1 MHVSEGEYRAD
12 PTVEGP
18 WSENP
23 SVHEQ
28 IGGFVRGYAG
38 RRLHRRLQNC
48 LQPQSRPPHQS
59 PTQSVTPII
68 HYTHI
73 IAPIIHTAKKTTPH
87 THTALQIRLRAPGV
101 GLVIQTANRR
111 RGQRPRPSH
120 DHTQT
125 LDAQAYTGSDLLT
138 PSSAMQGRT
147 LLIGTHSMCSAGVG
161 DPPRKPRSVA
171 ETGKQTEREPMM
183 SSGAPHNVKQQAPG
197 IGASPAN
204 SEQWRCSVEVA

>member
-1 MHVSEGEYRAD
+1 MNRSAD
-12 PTVEGP
+12 SFAGTPDGALIAARKTVC
-18 WSENP
+18 NP
-23 SVHEQ
+23 SLALPTNRPHN
-28 IGGFVRGYAG
+28 RS
-38 RRLHRRLQNC
+38 R
-48 LQPQSRPPHQS
+48 QSPTTLISLHQS
-59 PTQSVTPII
+59 PTRQE
-68 HYTHI
+68 
-73 IAPIIHTAKKTTPH
+73 KTTPH

-101 GLVIQTANRR
+101 GLVAWQTADRR
-111 RGQRPRPSH
+111 RGQGPRTSH
-120 DHTQT
+120 DHAQT

>member
-1 MHVSEGEYRAD
+1 MSRRASTGPIPLWKVPGQKTHLFMNRSAD
-12 PTVEGP
+12 SFAGTPDGAFIAACKTVC
-18 WSENP
+18 NP
-23 SVHEQ
+23 SLAPPPIAHT
-28 IGGFVRGYAG
+28 IGHANHS
-38 RRLHRRLQNC
+38 LHSYHCTNH
-48 LQPQSRPPHQS
+48 PHG
-59 PTQSVTPII
+59 
-68 HYTHI
+68 
-73 IAPIIHTAKKTTPH
+73 KKDHSTH
-87 THTALQIRLRAPGV
+87 THRAADSFARSWGRT
-101 GLVIQTANRR
+101 VIQTANRR

-171 ETGKQTEREPMM
+171 EIGKQTEREPMM

>member
-1 MHVSEGEYRAD
+1 MNRSADSFAGTPDGASSPPAKLFATPVSTPPPIAHTIGRANH
-12 PTVEGP
+12 PPHSYHCTNHPHGKKRP
-18 WSENP
+18 LHTRTP
-23 SVHEQ
+23 RC
-28 IGGFVRGYAG
+28 GFVR
-38 RRLHRRLQNC
+38 
-48 LQPQSRPPHQS
+48 
-59 PTQSVTPII
+59 
-68 HYTHI
+68 
-73 IAPIIHTAKKTTPH
+73 
-87 THTALQIRLRAPGV
+87 ALLGSD
-101 GLVIQTANRR
+101 VIQTANRR
-111 RGQRPRPSH
+111 RGQRPRPGH
-120 DHTQT
+120 DHAQT

-171 ETGKQTEREPMM
+171 EIGKQTEREPMM

>member
-1 MHVSEGEYRAD
+1 M
-12 PTVEGP
+12 EGP
-18 WSENP
+18 WLENP
-23 SVHEQ
+23 SVYEQ

-38 RRLHRRLQNC
+38 RRLIAACKTVCNPSLA
-48 LQPQSRPPHQS
+48 PPHQS
-59 PTQSVTPII
+59 PTQSVTPIT

-73 IAPIIHTAKKTTPH
+73 IAPI
-87 THTALQIRLRAPGV
+87 THTARKDHSTHTHRAADSFARSWGRT
-101 GLVIQTANRR
+101 VIQTANRR
-111 RGQRPRPSH
+111 RGQRPRPGH
-120 DHTQT
+120 DHAQT

-147 LLIGTHSMCSAGVG
+147 LLIGTHFMCSAGVG

>member
-38 RRLHRRLQNC
+38 RRLIAACKTVCNPSLA
-48 LQPQSRPPHQS
+48 PP
-59 PTQSVTPII
+59 PI
-68 HYTHI
+68 
-73 IAPIIHTAKKTTPH
+73 AHTIGHANHSLHSYHCTNHPHGKKDHSTH
-87 THTALQIRLRAPGV
+87 THRAADSFARSWGRTA
-101 GLVIQTANRR
+101 IQTVNRR
-111 RGQRPRPSH
+111 RGQRPRPGH
-120 DHTQT
+120 DHAQT

-147 LLIGTHSMCSAGVG
+147 LLIGTHSVCSAGVG

-171 ETGKQTEREPMM
+171 EIGKQTEREPMM

>member
-1 MHVSEGEYRAD
+1 MNRSADSFAGTPDGASSPPAKLFATPVSPP
-12 PTVEGP
+12 PTNRP
-18 WSENP
+18 HN
-23 SVHEQ
+23 
-28 IGGFVRGYAG
+28 R
-38 RRLHRRLQNC
+38 
-48 LQPQSRPPHQS
+48 SRQS
-59 PTQSVTPII
+59 PTTLISLHQPSTRQKRPL
-68 HYTHI
+68 
-73 IAPIIHTAKKTTPH
+73 H
-87 THTALQIRLRAPGV
+87 THTPRSRGRTA
-101 GLVIQTANRR
+101 IQTANRR
-111 RGQRPRPSH
+111 RGQRPRPGH
-120 DHTQT
+120 DHAQT

-204 SEQWRCSVEVA
+204 LEQWRCSVEVA